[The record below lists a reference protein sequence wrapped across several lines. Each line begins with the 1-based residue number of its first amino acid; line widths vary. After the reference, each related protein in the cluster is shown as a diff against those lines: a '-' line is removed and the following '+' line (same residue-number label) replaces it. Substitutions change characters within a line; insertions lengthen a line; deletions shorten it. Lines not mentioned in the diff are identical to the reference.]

1 MSRLA
6 AGFGG
11 AGAGAATGAAIRSFV
26 PGIGTAIGAG
36 AGGLM
41 GAILGGEASKETE
54 TIDPIKDFKNLSWGD
69 RVASTMSAKAEG
81 LTQGVAGLVGLED
94 SVGTENED
102 RLSALKHKSSD
113 HAGSSFKM
121 GGNITGGSAGGQT
134 SPQMG
139 GAGVGGA
146 SPNQGISLGR
156 ALALEDEPALQQT
169 NYNNN
174 NFSF

>member
-11 AGAGAATGAAIRSFV
+11 AGAGAATGAAIGSFV
-26 PGIGTAIGAG
+26 PGIGTAFGAG

-54 TIDPIKDFKNLSWGD
+54 TIDPNKDFKNLSWGD

-121 GGNITGGSAGGQT
+121 GGNITGGSSGGQP

-139 GAGVGGA
+139 GMGGS

-156 ALALEDEPALQQT
+156 AVALEDEPALQQT